1 MPVTKEQVSAAITA
15 IQAIGQAI
23 MELKEVP
30 SGVLYAQICCKMSI
44 QDYESA
50 IRLLVKAGV
59 VEEKGHVLTW
69 IG

>member
-1 MPVTKEQVSAAITA
+1 MSTTKEQIGAAIQA
-15 IQAIGQAI
+15 VAAIGQAI
-23 MELKEVP
+23 MELKSVP
-30 SGVLYAQICCKMSI
+30 SGVLYAQICSKMSLN
-44 QDYESA
+44 DYESA